1 MQELWEEMS
10 NATKLIRKGEK
21 ASTSR
26 WFSFFIAAN
35 FANQG
40 FWTMKAIVIAVML
53 LSQDQLTD
61 KSLDEILGNFAKF
74 HVDVPSIDMA
84 EKDVKDG
91 KFADSGVE
99 DGRKEVTKFK
109 ALARNATT
117 LALGI
122 GFDEETHRREAIIR
136 CAHLV
141 ARHQHGNQS
150 VQLR

>member
-26 WFSFFIAAN
+26 WFSFIDAN
-35 FANQG
+35 IANQG

-91 KFADSGVE
+91 KFADSGV
-99 DGRKEVTKFK
+99 DHGRKEVTNFK

-141 ARHQHGNQS
+141 AAISMATNAFN
-150 VQLR
+150 